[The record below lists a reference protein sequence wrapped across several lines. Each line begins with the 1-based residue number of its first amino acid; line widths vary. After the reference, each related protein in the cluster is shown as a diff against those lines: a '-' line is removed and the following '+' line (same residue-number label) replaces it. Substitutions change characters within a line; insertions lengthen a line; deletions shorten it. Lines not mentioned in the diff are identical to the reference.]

1 MRLTR
6 ASIWLSAALGL
17 AVLTGCTASV
27 PVHSD
32 AQSE

>member
-17 AVLTGCTASV
+17 AILTGYRLGTGAL
-27 PVHSD
+27 
-32 AQSE
+32 